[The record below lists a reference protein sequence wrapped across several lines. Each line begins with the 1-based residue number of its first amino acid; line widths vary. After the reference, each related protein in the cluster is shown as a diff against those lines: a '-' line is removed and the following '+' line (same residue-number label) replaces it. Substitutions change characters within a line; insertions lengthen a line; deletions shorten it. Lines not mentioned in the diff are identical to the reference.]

1 LRIAGPEEAAA
12 VRDFGVRS
20 REFHAPWDPIR
31 SADFWDLPQVAE
43 RLRVQTLEAQQQT
56 SLCLVFSDKND
67 PVRIIGVANLRNII
81 RGAMLGCHLGYALA
95 PDATGRGFMTE
106 AVERIVRIAFDELAL
121 HRVEANVI
129 PRNVRSIAV
138 LERAGFSPEGVS
150 PRYLRIAGVWEDHV
164 RYGIINED
172 LR

>member
-1 LRIAGPEEAAA
+1 

-20 REFHAPWDPIR
+20 REYHAPWDPIR
-31 SADFWDLPQVAE
+31 SSDFWDLPQVAE
-43 RLRVQTLEAQQQT
+43 RLRVQTLEAQQQI

-106 AVERIVRIAFDELAL
+106 AVERIVGIAFDELAL

-164 RYGIINED
+164 RYAIINED